1 VAWPAFAVLVATGVW
16 MLTEAGESSDA
27 FKTTLM
33 TKLTLVLVSGI
44 GVALHSLVK
53 NPTLKAI
60 WATVGFV
67 SALGVVLLGVSIVEA
82 G

>member
-1 VAWPAFAVLVATGVW
+1 
-16 MLTEAGESSDA
+16 
-27 FKTTLM
+27 M